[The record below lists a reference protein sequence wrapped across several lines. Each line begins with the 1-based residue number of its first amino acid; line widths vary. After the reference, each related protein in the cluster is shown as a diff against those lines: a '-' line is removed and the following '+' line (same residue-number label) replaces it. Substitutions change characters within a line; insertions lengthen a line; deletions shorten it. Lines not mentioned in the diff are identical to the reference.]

1 MLTLTSDSHAQ
12 VHSYAIARD
21 SAVREIRSH
30 VRFSPNEPQMFTL
43 LQRHFVAGGQHLILD
58 ESPQIAVFPGLLE
71 FELVGWNIRLPYDR
85 KDEIG
90 RQLVRK
96 FLDLY
101 AKAARVAL
109 NEQEEA
115 QWVEISKRVDYRR
128 FSLDRTVAVYAE
140 GTFLDGNGI
149 SCRVKWHDGTIEKLT
164 GALANVMS
172 VLEPGEHFT
181 ALAKFGEGNAL
192 VEVRNVTP
200 APAVTGDEGER
211 MWREW
216 PVRRS

>member
-1 MLTLTSDSHAQ
+1 MLTLTSDSPTQ

-30 VRFSPNEPQMFTL
+30 VPFSPNEPQMFTL

-58 ESPQIAVFPGLLE
+58 EPPQIAVFPGLLE

-85 KDEIG
+85 KAEIG

-115 QWVEISKRVDYRR
+115 EWVEISKRVDYRR
-128 FSLDRTVAVYAE
+128 FSLDRTVPVYAE
-140 GTFLDGNGI
+140 GTLLDGNGT

-164 GALANVMS
+164 GALANAMS
-172 VLEPGEHFT
+172 VLEPGERFT
-181 ALAKFGEGNAL
+181 ALARFGEGNAL
-192 VEVRNVTP
+192 LEVRNVTP
-200 APAVTGDEGER
+200 ARAVTGDDGER

-216 PVRRS
+216 PVRQS